1 MKSHEDNSLNTF
13 VTLLSVSVS
22 SLTITGVAAIDG
34 QFWNVVLKVLGLI
47 AYGIV
52 GILISIGLLN
62 GRKAS
67 FRAYLFILGLLILGA
82 FEVYR
87 LLTMF
92 KQWVLDWPLFVKILV
107 PSVLFV
113 LVVIIV
119 ILKIIISKQK
129 KDSKEKESE
138 DEVLTD

>member
-1 MKSHEDNSLNTF
+1 MKSHKDSSINAF
-13 VTLLSVSVS
+13 VTLLSVSIS
-22 SLTITGVAAIDG
+22 SLTVTGIAVIDG

-47 AYGIV
+47 SYGIV

-62 GRKAS
+62 GRKTS
-67 FRAYLFILGLLILGA
+67 LKAYLFILGLLILGA

-107 PSVLFV
+107 PSVFFV
-113 LVVIIV
+113 FVVIIV
-119 ILKIIISKQK
+119 MLKIIISKRK
-129 KDSKEKESE
+129 KNLKERG
-138 DEVLTD
+138 DEVYTD